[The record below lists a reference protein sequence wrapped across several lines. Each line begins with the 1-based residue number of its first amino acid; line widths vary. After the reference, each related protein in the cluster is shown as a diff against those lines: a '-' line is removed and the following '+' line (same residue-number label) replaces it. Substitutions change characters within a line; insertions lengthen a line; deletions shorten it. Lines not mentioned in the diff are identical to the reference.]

1 MSVVLSNFISV
12 PYRGGYVAQSIP
24 FGRVI
29 GEHRRQQ
36 SKVITVTLDWYNIY
50 TNNAVNLNFQASS
63 AQTTLEEIC
72 MVYVDNTQNYQS
84 VCVFFGDTQY
94 CINVPANTSGY
105 YPVFS
110 ANKFCTVYNTLV
122 NTPSTTAANTTVLFC
137 NFEIPGFSSILQPQP
152 AVPVNAPATVLYA
165 STPMMDINHTA
176 VALTAN
182 GNYAVTSL
190 NAILVTEQSQSVG
203 YPISA
208 HPWAGYFSC
217 GNIFAA
223 WSINVLACSAATTLG
238 VNILCNNQS
247 YSPPI
252 ILPRGN
258 SIYLYVPNWP
268 FGSNIY
274 MTFLVTITG
283 FSLP

>member
-94 CINVPANTSGY
+94 CINVPANTSG
-105 YPVFS
+105 
-110 ANKFCTVYNTLV
+110 
-122 NTPSTTAANTTVLFC
+122 
-137 NFEIPGFSSILQPQP
+137 
-152 AVPVNAPATVLYA
+152 
-165 STPMMDINHTA
+165 
-176 VALTAN
+176 
-182 GNYAVTSL
+182 
-190 NAILVTEQSQSVG
+190 
-203 YPISA
+203 
-208 HPWAGYFSC
+208 
-217 GNIFAA
+217 
-223 WSINVLACSAATTLG
+223 
-238 VNILCNNQS
+238 
-247 YSPPI
+247 
-252 ILPRGN
+252 
-258 SIYLYVPNWP
+258 
-268 FGSNIY
+268 
-274 MTFLVTITG
+274 
-283 FSLP
+283 

>member
-1 MSVVLSNFISV
+1 M
-12 PYRGGYVAQSIP
+12 
-24 FGRVI
+24 
-29 GEHRRQQ
+29 
-36 SKVITVTLDWYNIY
+36 
-50 TNNAVNLNFQASS
+50 
-63 AQTTLEEIC
+63 C

-165 STPMMDINHTA
+165 STPMMD
-176 VALTAN
+176 
-182 GNYAVTSL
+182 
-190 NAILVTEQSQSVG
+190 AILVTEQSQSVG

-208 HPWAGYFSC
+208 QPWAGYFSC